1 MTERSFPEPDADSR
15 PFWDGVAAA
24 VLRIQ
29 RCLQC
34 RRHVFYPRALCP
46 YCMGSLEWVD
56 AVGTGTIHSYTV
68 VHRAPAEEYRAEV
81 PYAVVLVDLDEGV
94 RMMSRLVD
102 CDPSEVRIGAAVE
115 VQFREL
121 GGGPRL
127 HVFRLIRSKGAGE

>member
-15 PFWDGVAAA
+15 PFWDGVAEA

-34 RRHVFYPRALCP
+34 RRHVFYPRAVCP

-56 AVGTGTIHSYTV
+56 AAGTGTIHSYTV
-68 VHRAPAEEYRAEV
+68 VHRAPAEEYLAEV
-81 PYAVVLVDLDEGV
+81 PYAVVLVDLEEGV

-102 CDPSEVRIGAAVE
+102 CDPSEVRVGAAVE

-127 HVFRLIRSKGAGE
+127 HVFRLIRSKGARE